1 LSDESIIQRGFRP
14 WGIEPVSLED
24 YENRTEKA
32 FPKEKM
38 EKYRTVQSRVIGSE
52 SWDLYR
58 DISNI
63 VGPDYRSV
71 EDILADLEERKK
83 DHSFR

>member
-1 LSDESIIQRGFRP
+1 
-14 WGIEPVSLED
+14 
-24 YENRTEKA
+24 
-32 FPKEKM
+32 M
-38 EKYRTVQSRVIGSE
+38 EKHRTVQSRVIGSE